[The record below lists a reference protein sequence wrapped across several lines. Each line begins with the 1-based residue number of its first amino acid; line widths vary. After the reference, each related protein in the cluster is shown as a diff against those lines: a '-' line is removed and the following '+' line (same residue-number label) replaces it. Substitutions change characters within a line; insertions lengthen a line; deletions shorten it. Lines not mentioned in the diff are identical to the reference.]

1 MKCNTMK
8 NATESINNSRRL
20 CNLEGRT
27 IEVKL
32 PGDKEKEE
40 WKSVKEPVWNIG

>member
-20 CNLEGRT
+20 YNLEGRA
-27 IEVKL
+27 IEVTP

-40 WKSVKEPVWNIG
+40 